1 MNKLKCT
8 GTPICLCSECY
19 IKHDLKYSKSQ
30 LRSDCDACYIQLCP
44 LLNEYLEH
52 YCGEHV
58 PAPPP
63 KVISQHKNKA
73 DTGTEYAFTL
83 NMPPNYTTKEAMIK
97 AAESILSH
105 GLTPSAPYEKA
116 SHGAYVVEMT
126 EVGTPH
132 IHGVYKTPSGR
143 RISSKYFQ
151 RYWKLWDE
159 KKRMGHGHQ
168 GGYHQKARHA
178 ESYSAYMSKE
188 GVVVPVGPT
197 PESPAFSSPDLISH
211 A

>member
-1 MNKLKCT
+1 M
-8 GTPICLCSECY
+8 
-19 IKHDLKYSKSQ
+19 
-30 LRSDCDACYIQLCP
+30 LRSDCDDCYMQLCP

-63 KVISQHKNKA
+63 KVVTPHKNKA
-73 DTGTEYAFTL
+73 AAETEYAFTL
-83 NMPPNYTTKEAMIK
+83 NMPPGYADEGAIIK
-97 AAESILSH
+97 AAEGILRH
-105 GLTPSAPYEKA
+105 GLTPAAPYEKVCY
-116 SHGAYVVEMT
+116 GAYVLEKT

-143 RISSKYFQ
+143 RIATKYFQ

-159 KKRMGHGHQ
+159 KKKMGHGHQ
-168 GGYHQKARHA
+168 GGYHQKARHG

-188 GVVVPVGPT
+188 GVVVPVGDT
-197 PESPAFSSPDLISH
+197 LPEIKSND
-211 A
+211 